1 MGGVTSAPDEGRGE
15 VAEQRACR
23 EALVRDAAALVSVVS
38 MVSVGSM
45 VRVVHGECSK
55 HGECRWAY
63 KVEAV
68 ERAFGK
74 PG

>member
-1 MGGVTSAPDEGRGE
+1 MGIVSEVSILPVLEQEGVPDEGRGE

-23 EALVRDAAALVSVVS
+23 QALVRDAAALVSVVS

-55 HGECRWAY
+55 YG
-63 KVEAV
+63 
-68 ERAFGK
+68 
-74 PG
+74 